1 MRAIFS
7 ILLAALA
14 SGAGCRTVA
23 YYSQAVAGQCQM
35 LVGQEPIATIVV
47 DPNVSPDLRRQ
58 LQLVLKLRLFAR
70 DKLKMNPAGN
80 YLRYRELDRQF
91 ALWVVYDAS

>member
-1 MRAIFS
+1 MRAIFP

-23 YYSQAVAGQCQM
+23 YYSQAAAGQCQM
-35 LVGQEPIATIVV
+35 LVGQVPIATMVGN
-47 DPNVSPDLRRQ
+47 PNVSPDLRKQ

-70 DKLKMNPAGN
+70 DELKMNPAG
-80 YLRYRELDRQF
+80 
-91 ALWVVYDAS
+91 